1 MKNPLITVVVPVYNR
16 ETLVVK
22 TIDSILSQSYSNF
35 ELLLVDDGSKDS
47 SLEICREF
55 EKKDSRIK
63 VFAKENGGVSTARNL
78 GIENAQGEYICFV
91 DSDDTVEKE
100 YLSSFVNEINKE
112 NYDLVICG
120 FRNVLSTGETKFC
133 ELPGC
138 NISDAELFWKNFG
151 NLLEVNLLRSPVN
164 KLYRLKTLKEHSIR
178 FDKSTQIAEDAL
190 FNSLYYEQVKTVSVI
205 NEPLYVVRLHDS
217 DAGLSNSFHESFF
230 KCQKSLF
237 ARYLELLKKH
247 DCYSGNNRSIVT
259 SQFFNLMISG
269 LQTAYNAKGQLLF
282 SELSECCIDEIINVD
297 KKTSYLSWKLF
308 KLVSTGNKK
317 YLSKMIVCPYV
328 LKAER
333 IKARI
338 YNGFDSKIISIVKLI
353 VCRLISLCETRQK
366 RKQLSS
372 LIVV

>member
-16 ETLVVK
+16 ENLVGK
-22 TIDSILSQSYSNF
+22 TIDSILSQNYANF
-35 ELLLVDDGSKDS
+35 QLYLIDDGSKDS
-47 SLEICREF
+47 SLEVCREY

-100 YLSSFVNEINKE
+100 YLSSFVTEINKDD
-112 NYDLVICG
+112 YDLVICG

-138 NISDAELFWKNFG
+138 NISDADVFWKNFG

-164 KLYRLKTLKEHSIR
+164 KLYRLKTLIEHSIR

-190 FNSLYYEQVKTVSVI
+190 FNSLYYEYVTSVSVI

-230 KCQKSLF
+230 KCQKILF
-237 ARYLELLKKH
+237 SHYVELLKKH
-247 DCYSGNNRSIVT
+247 DCFSGNNHAILT

-269 LQTAYNAKGQLLF
+269 LQTAYKAKGRLLF
-282 SELSECCIDEIINVD
+282 SELQECCLDEVINVD
-297 KKTSYLSWKLF
+297 KKVSYLSWKLHR
-308 KLVSTGNKK
+308 LVESGNKK

-328 LKAER
+328 LKSER
-333 IKARI
+333 IKARL
-338 YNGFDSKIISIVKLI
+338 YTNAENKIVSMVKLG
-353 VCRLISLCETRQK
+353 VCRIIAVSEIIWNKER
-366 RKQLSS
+366 LSS
-372 LIVV
+372 LVIV